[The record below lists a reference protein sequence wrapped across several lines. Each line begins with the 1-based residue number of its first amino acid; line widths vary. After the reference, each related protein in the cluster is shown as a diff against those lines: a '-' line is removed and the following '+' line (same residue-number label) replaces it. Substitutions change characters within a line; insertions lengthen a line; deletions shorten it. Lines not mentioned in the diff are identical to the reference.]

1 MLTPIKYKGN
11 ISISPLAMRRA
22 DSGRL
27 WCIRMTM
34 TNTQRTRDITEFII
48 RKATVDDIPS
58 IMLVN
63 LRSLPENY
71 WYGFFLSILN
81 EWGESFFVAEV
92 DDVIVGYAMSRV
104 EYTIDPVLLGV
115 YNELEDPKIGILDRI
130 KNLFSAPLKAGHLIS
145 IAVLEEYRGRGIG
158 SALLKHTIDA
168 LSTIYKVSS
177 IFLEV
182 RVSNIPAIRLY
193 EKFGFKKAKIIK
205 EYYRDGEDAYVMVLK
220 IKEPEGTGLSPV
232 YL

>member
-11 ISISPLAMRRA
+11 NSISPLVMRSA

-158 SALLKHTIDA
+158 SALLKHTIEA

-182 RVSNIPAIRLY
+182 RVSNVPAIRLY
-193 EKFGFKKAKIIK
+193 EKFGFKKARIIK